1 MMHLKKIHLDL
12 NKNDTLIIKGLAI
25 ISIILHN
32 YFHLFKGIIIE
43 NEFEYH
49 SNSFSDL
56 WVSLSNS
63 IILFIIN
70 FLSLYGHYGVVAF
83 FFVSGYGLASKYKN
97 LQLEQNFIFRNT
109 IKLWRLFVPILTIY
123 IILSIL
129 KSFLTVDLY
138 SAIYQSIRTLYNALY
153 RLLFISN
160 FSTNH
165 VFDIC
170 GPWWFFSAILQ
181 LYILYKYIFSK
192 SKSSFYL
199 IIIAISMIVLQIFIY
214 NYNPNSLKIIR
225 YNSPA
230 WIPTFIL
237 GILTATHK
245 IKIPII
251 LFILLG
257 GACFLIDASP
267 FTWILGYSFFIIAF
281 LSVLYIIKKTCCAKF
296 FIWTGQLSA
305 YLFVINVFVRTF
317 IYLTICNPMK
327 NQPPWYILISSII
340 HLFLCFCI
348 AILYKHINKY
358 LFRKSPK

>member
-1 MMHLKKIHLDL
+1 MIHLKKIRLDL

-32 YFHLFKGIIIE
+32 YFHLFKGIIME

-56 WVSLSNS
+56 WISLSNS

-70 FLSLYGHYGVVAF
+70 SLSLYGHYGVVAF

-97 LQLEQNFIFRNT
+97 QQLEQNFILRNI
-109 IKLWRLFVPILTIY
+109 IKLWRLFVPILIVY
-123 IILSIL
+123 LISSIL
-129 KSFLTVDLY
+129 KSFLTLDLY
-138 SAIYQSIRTLYNALY
+138 SAIYQSVKTLYKILY
-153 RLLFISN
+153 KLLFISN

-165 VFDIC
+165 ALDIC

-192 SKSSFYL
+192 SRSSLYL
-199 IIIAISMIVLQIFIY
+199 IIIAISMIILQMFIY
-214 NYNPNSLKIIR
+214 NYNPNTLKIIK

-230 WIPTFIL
+230 WIPSFIL

-267 FTWILGYSFFIIAF
+267 VTWILGYSFFIIVF
-281 LSVLYIIKKTCCAKF
+281 LSLLYIIKKTYYAKF
-296 FIWTGQLSA
+296 FIWVGQLSP
-305 YLFVINVFVRTF
+305 YLFVTNAFVRTF

-327 NQPPWYILISSII
+327 NQSIWNILISSII

-348 AILYKHINKY
+348 AILYKRINKY
-358 LFRKSPK
+358 LFHKLSK